1 MSATQLS
8 VHRSSSTQ
16 SLLQAWYLDEL
27 RPKLA
32 LAVRR
37 QDIDWARAAAL
48 DRVMQ
53 ELLQV
58 RERAA

>member
-1 MSATQLS
+1 MSTQLS
-8 VHRSSSTQ
+8 RPRLTSTQ
-16 SLLQAWYLDEL
+16 SVLQAWYLGEL

-32 LAVRR
+32 VAVRR

-58 RERAA
+58 RGRAV